1 MKSVLIRLTVAVPLL
16 FFAWVTTVSAQTA
29 DEIVEKSIAAL
40 GGRAALTKVKS
51 RITTGTI
58 VLTTPGGDIE
68 GSVEMLNAMPNKSRM
83 LLKAD
88 LSALGAGPFV
98 LDQRFDGHTGFVL
111 DNLQGNRE
119 VTGNQLENLKNG
131 SFPHP
136 FLNFKDLGT
145 TVQLKGKEKV
155 GDREAFLLIFDPTSG
170 SEIRQYVDA
179 ETFLPTRLSMTVNV
193 PQLGQDVEQ
202 VTDFLDYKEVDGIK
216 LPFRLRSSSAV
227 QNFTI
232 TVSNVEHNVKVDE
245 TLFVKPAQE

>member
-1 MKSVLIRLTVAVPLL
+1 MKSVLIRVAVPLL
-16 FFAWVTTVSAQTA
+16 FLASVNTVWAQTA

-40 GGRAALTKVKS
+40 GGRPAHAKVKS

-58 VLTTPGGDIE
+58 VLSTPGGDIE
-68 GSVEMLNAMPNKSRM
+68 GSIEMLNATPNKSRM

-98 LDQRFDGHTGFVL
+98 LDQRFDGSSGFVL
-111 DNLQGNRE
+111 DSLQGNRE
-119 VTGNQLENLKNG
+119 VTGNQLDNMKNG

-136 FLNFKDLGT
+136 FLTYKEAGT
-145 TVQLKGKEKV
+145 KVELKGKEKV
-155 GDREAFLLIFDPTSG
+155 GDREAFLLVFDPTSG
-170 SEIRQYVDA
+170 SEIRQFIDA
-179 ETFLPTRLSMTVNV
+179 ETFLPVRMSLTVNV
-193 PQLGQDVEQ
+193 PQIGQDVEQ

-232 TVSNVEHNVKVDE
+232 TVAKVEHNGKVDE
-245 TLFVKPAQE
+245 TLFVKPAQD